1 MELLFPKNTL
11 RPYQETGINK
21 IFAAWR
27 SGKRAVMFQ
36 MPTGTGK
43 TILFSEIVRRGF
55 AQDRKILL
63 VVHRDFLVTQIQE
76 KLADNHID
84 AGLIIAG
91 KESDYTKGVQVASLM
106 TLVNREHP
114 EADLIIIDEAHHAK
128 AETYRRL
135 WELYPNAKI
144 LGCSATPIRYNGDG
158 FEDLFEELIVSMPTQ
173 EFIREGYL
181 VPVSQYACAAP
192 DLSNVKKSR
201 STNDYV
207 TDDLAR
213 VMSEKGV
220 MGDLVESYQNI
231 CPGKSMIVFAVNVE
245 HSKSIVERYI
255 AAGFTAA
262 HIDAET
268 PDKERKLI
276 LDDFKNRRLQIISNV
291 EIITEGFDFPEC
303 DVVQLARPTKSLA
316 FYLQASGRCMRI
328 AEGKMEG
335 IILDNAGCWMAHGLA
350 IIDREWSLKG
360 KQKRIKGDGSGISTF
375 ALDGNGRYFK
385 VNKSQPEEIKGLE
398 LVSLQVGF
406 EDLMRFEIYIS
417 QARKFGS
424 KLISAYFRYNEW
436 LKKREKT
443 MSKAELDYIKKRIA
457 YFKEKFPDSK
467 IVKDGFWWHEE
478 QRIGKA

>member
-1 MELLFPKNTL
+1 M
-11 RPYQETGINK
+11 
-21 IFAAWR
+21 
-27 SGKRAVMFQ
+27 
-36 MPTGTGK
+36 
-43 TILFSEIVRRGF
+43 
-55 AQDRKILL
+55 
-63 VVHRDFLVTQIQE
+63 
-76 KLADNHID
+76 
-84 AGLIIAG
+84 
-91 KESDYTKGVQVASLM
+91 
-106 TLVNREHP
+106 
-114 EADLIIIDEAHHAK
+114 
-128 AETYRRL
+128 
-135 WELYPNAKI
+135 
-144 LGCSATPIRYNGDG
+144 
-158 FEDLFEELIVSMPTQ
+158 
-173 EFIREGYL
+173 
-181 VPVSQYACAAP
+181 
-192 DLSNVKKSR
+192 
-201 STNDYV
+201 
-207 TDDLAR
+207 
-213 VMSEKGV
+213 
-220 MGDLVESYQNI
+220 
-231 CPGKSMIVFAVNVE
+231 
-245 HSKSIVERYI
+245 
-255 AAGFTAA
+255 
-262 HIDAET
+262 
-268 PDKERKLI
+268 I

-328 AEGKMEG
+328 AEGKIEG

-443 MSKAELDYIKKRIA
+443 MSMAEFDYIKKRIA